1 MATER
6 MLAEQPLVSESSASA
21 GHPMDSTRIL
31 LGLMTLSRRAE
42 TSQQNIAT
50 PDGLGTVI
58 SRGVLRSLLSALHFR
73 DVATI
78 QHSRRVAKLSIGM
91 AQYLGWDPPQ
101 QKVLEVASLLHDIGK
116 IGVPDNILFKP
127 GKLSAD
133 EAELMALHHKIG
145 VDVLQACRVDNEVLK
160 IIVEAHSHY
169 HGTIGGHRRIGTNIS
184 QGARILAVA
193 DAYDS
198 LSTDKSYRDAKPHHE
213 VMNVLLEAAGS
224 QFDGNVIRALA
235 RWVEK
240 EGLPFADGTAAG
252 QEQKSPTG
260 PAQAEDALEAS
271 TLGHIFSYL
280 YLLESLYD
288 GFYLVDSDMRFVV
301 WNLGIERLLG
311 RPSHEVLGQVWN
323 RRTVGYPPRE
333 GTLGADRDK
342 SAEDFLATAKPSTQ
356 NVRLERADGKH
367 VEVELQSVPLID
379 EYGQLLG
386 VAEIFRDL
394 SRTSRRPHEFRELKM
409 AASRDSLTGVANRGE
424 LETQLAMMITDY
436 SERHDAEPFSVVF
449 VDVDYF
455 KNINDTYGHTAGDQ
469 VLIDVAS
476 LMQRE
481 VNPGE
486 LVGRYGGEEF
496 IILCPGTTA
505 DQAVRRAEQLRLA
518 LPSAEIG
525 GLKDVQ
531 ITASFGVTQVES
543 GDSIES
549 IFRRADKALYIAKAT
564 GRNRTLSLT
573 SDELAATEAREQAE
587 TKPNDPFVFHGSFQA
602 CIAADM
608 IVYKLGGFVTDHNAR
623 LTEVTPKRASVRIG
637 SSGLLPFWGKSV
649 DRQPVELVIEFGN
662 EAAAATRSQRVASK
676 QVTVQVQVRP
686 LGWIK
691 DPAVFDRRAHQILRV
706 LRSYFAAG

>member
-1 MATER
+1 MASER
-6 MLAEQPLVSESSASA
+6 LLADELRTLELPAST
-21 GHPMDSTRIL
+21 GHPMDSSRIL

-42 TSQQNIAT
+42 SSQQNIST
-50 PDGLGTVI
+50 PDGVGSVI

-73 DVATI
+73 DAATI
-78 QHSRRVAKLSIGM
+78 QHCRRVAQLSVGM
-91 AQYLGWDPPQ
+91 AQYLGWDSPQ

-127 GKLSAD
+127 GKLSTD

-145 VDVLQACRVDNEVLK
+145 IDVLQACHVDGEVLRT
-160 IIVEAHSHY
+160 IVEAHSHY
-169 HGTIGGHRRIGTNIS
+169 HGTIGGHHRIGANVS

-213 VMNVLLEAAGS
+213 VMSVLMEAAGT

-235 RWVEK
+235 RWIEK
-240 EGLPFADGTAAG
+240 EGLPFAEGLAAG
-252 QEQKSPTG
+252 QDQRSAPG
-260 PAQAEDALEAS
+260 PAQTEDALEANS
-271 TLGHIFSYL
+271 LGHIFAYL

-311 RPSHEVLGQVWN
+311 RPSQEVLGQVWN
-323 RRTVGYPPRE
+323 RRTVGYPARDGHQGPE
-333 GTLGADRDK
+333 HDK
-342 SAEDFLATAKPSTQ
+342 SAEEFLASAKPSTQ
-356 NVRLERADGKH
+356 NVQLEKADGRH

-394 SRTSRRPHEFRELKM
+394 SRTTRKPHEFRELKM

-424 LETQLAMMITDY
+424 LETQLASMIAEY
-436 SERHDAEPFSVVF
+436 SDHHDAEPFSVIF
-449 VDVDYF
+449 SDVDYF

-469 VLIDVAS
+469 VLIDVAN

-496 IILCPGTTA
+496 VVLCPGTTL
-505 DQAVRRAEQLRLA
+505 DQASRRAEQLRLA
-518 LPSAEIG
+518 LPATEIG

-531 ITASFGVTQVES
+531 ITASFGVTQMES

-549 IFRRADKALYIAKAT
+549 IFRRADKALYIAKDT
-564 GRNRTLSLT
+564 GRNRTVSLT
-573 SDELAATEAREQAE
+573 SEELSAAEAKEVAE
-587 TKPNDPFVFHGSFQA
+587 AKPNDPFVFHGHFQA

-623 LTEVTPKRASVRIG
+623 LTEVTPKRAVVKLG
-637 SSGLLPFWGKSV
+637 STGLLPFWGKSV
-649 DRQPVELVIEFGN
+649 DRQPVELIIEFGN
-662 EAAAATRSQRVASK
+662 EAAAASRTQRVASK

-686 LGWIK
+686 LGWIS
-691 DPAVFDRRAHQILRV
+691 DAAVFDRRAHQVLRV